1 MLLLPLLLRDGR
13 SLRHALQP
21 SLLSVLLLLRWWR
34 LIVELLLGVLGGRPL
49 LVHQLLLLWSLRECG
64 RARGVPL
71 LRAGHRTVL
80 LLLRRRLIV
89 ELLLRVL
96 GGRLLL
102 VHLLLLLLWLL
113 SICGCMRGVQ
123 LLHAG
128 RHSRSA
134 RCLGEVGARM
144 LQKRLLRLL
153 LALRPCGG
161 RDHGKAGC
169 ICVLWMLCLLRG
181 VSSHLRLLHH
191 LPV

>member
-1 MLLLPLLLRDGR
+1 MLLLLLLLRDGR
-13 SLRHALQP
+13 SLRNALQA
-21 SLLSVLLLLRWWR
+21 SLLSVLLLLRWRR
-34 LIVELLLGVLGGRPL
+34 LIVELFGVLVARPL
-49 LVHQLLLLWSLRECG
+49 LVHQLLLWSLRVCE

-71 LRAGHRTVL
+71 LRAGQRTVL
-80 LLLRRRLIV
+80 LLRRRRLIV